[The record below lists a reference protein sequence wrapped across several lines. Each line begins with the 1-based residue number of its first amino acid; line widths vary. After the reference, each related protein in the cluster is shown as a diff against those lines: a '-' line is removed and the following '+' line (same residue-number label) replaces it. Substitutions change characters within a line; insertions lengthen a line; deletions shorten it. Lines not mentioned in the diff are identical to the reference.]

1 MTDAFSMDRRALVS
15 RIAMLI
21 GASALP
27 AGALAAPAKRA
38 KCFLPPSQFK
48 LMAAVA
54 DTLIPTTDTPGALAT
69 KVPQS
74 FDSLVVNWASPET
87 RTAISAALV
96 AIDKAAMET
105 EKASFVALTPDKR
118 KAVLAAHDKAALK
131 PVPRKDKLT
140 GLAALLGAPAVAD
153 PGYSSLKELLVN
165 LYYATEVALT
175 QEIIYEHAPGKWVAS
190 LKITPGMRPFGTP
203 GMF

>member
-38 KCFLPPSQFK
+38 KRFLPPSGFK

-69 KVPQS
+69 KVPES
-74 FDSLVVNWASPET
+74 FDGLLANWASPET
-87 RTAISAALV
+87 RTAITAALA
-96 AIDKAAMET
+96 AIDKAAMEA
-105 EKASFVALTPDKR
+105 EKASFVALAPDKR
-118 KAVLAAHDKAALK
+118 KVVLAAHDKVALT
-131 PVPRKDKLT
+131 PVPRKEKLT
-140 GLAALLGAPAVAD
+140 GLAALIGGPTVID
-153 PGYSSLKELLVN
+153 PGYARLKDLLVS

-190 LKITPGMRPFGTP
+190 LKITPDTRPFAGV
-203 GMF
+203 GLF